1 MGGSQDPEESGPLRG
16 GGVQEVFHP
25 SDWRPVLPGRRGWFR
40 GGLSGDGWSNCGLWV
55 RLCEG
60 SRQRGAGQGPCGVPE
75 GGTSRTWSMVRP
87 VRSRLVLST
96 VRDSDLLPARSQR
109 RRAWMAALRMRIRRR
124 QQRPPPLL
132 PGQPSRVHSPAVARS
147 TPVNFA
153 DFPPQAFR
161 RPVQRGPWAAVP
173 RREGAS
179 RCGGVDVHRRTHGV
193 GVEGDD
199 AAGGVIGQEALGRVH
214 VVDAVDGPICP
225 PTR

>member
-1 MGGSQDPEESGPLRG
+1 MPPFRRTPCTAGTPGMVSRGSVRIWMVQLRPLGSVMRG
-16 GGVQEVFHP
+16 FP
-25 SDWRPVLPGRRGWFR
+25 PTGRRSGSGRCAWGRDIAHLVHGETGRVPAGVEHGEGFR
-40 GGLSGDGWSNCGLWV
+40 SA
-55 RLCEG
+55 
-60 SRQRGAGQGPCGVPE
+60 AGQVPAAPGMDGGPA
-75 GGTSRTWSMVRP
+75 
-87 VRSRLVLST
+87 
-96 VRDSDLLPARSQR
+96 DANQ
-109 RRAWMAALRMRIRRR
+109 RR
-124 QQRPPPLL
+124 QQRQPPLL
-132 PGQPSRVHSPAVARS
+132 PVQPSRVHSPAVARS

-161 RPVQRGPWAAVP
+161 RPVQRRPWAAVP

-214 VVDAVDGPICP
+214 VVEAVDGPICP